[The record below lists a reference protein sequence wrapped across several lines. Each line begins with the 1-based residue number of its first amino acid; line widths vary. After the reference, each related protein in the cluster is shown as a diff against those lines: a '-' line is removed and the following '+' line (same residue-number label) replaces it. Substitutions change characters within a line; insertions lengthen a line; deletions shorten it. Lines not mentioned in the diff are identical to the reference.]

1 VPETEV
7 PQNLRIAILLEMLE
21 EVSRATQ
28 PEQATQSYA
37 ARIGKLRPLDGI
49 VAASVRKMP
58 PGEYKVT
65 RRGRTAEPGGPV
77 VHSITDPWKNWD
89 RLPAYRGGFLGELI
103 AAEEP
108 RRLCNIDLRNDEAL
122 GEEFGDMR
130 SCLAIPIF
138 DGGKVLNWNFQFKRH
153 PDGFSEKDL
162 EEQLLQVN
170 MFGSMTKNLVSLEQ
184 IRRLNDRLTK
194 QFEEVA
200 RVQQALLPK
209 SNPHIPGM
217 VFATSYL
224 TSEQAGGDYYDF
236 FELSG
241 GRWGFLIADVA
252 GHGPGAA
259 TVMAMLHAILHAH
272 PGISDG
278 PGAVLEY
285 ANERMFAAQMEQSF
299 VTAIFAV
306 YDPATRVLCYAR
318 AGHPPLRLKDT
329 RTGEVSV
336 LDGDG
341 GIPLGIIE
349 DEKFAQHK
357 VQLEPGQTVVLYTD
371 GITEAFDGERRMFGT
386 AGLDA
391 ALKKCSG
398 EPDCVVDSVHAAL
411 FEHTGSRTRDD
422 DQTLVVF
429 KIEDVGTEAKS

>member
-1 VPETEV
+1 
-7 PQNLRIAILLEMLE
+7 MLE
-21 EVSRATQ
+21 EVSRATE

-37 ARIGKLRPLDGI
+37 ARIGKLRPLDGM
-49 VAASVRKMP
+49 VAVSVRNMP
-58 PGEYKVT
+58 AGEFKIT
-65 RRGRTAEPGGPV
+65 RRGRTIEPGGPV
-77 VHSITDPWKNWD
+77 VHSIRDPWKNWD
-89 RLPAYRGGFLGELI
+89 QLPAQTGGFLGGLI

-108 RRLCNIDLRNDEAL
+108 RRLCNIDLSSDESL
-122 GEEFGDMR
+122 RDDFGDMR

-138 DGGKVLNWNFQFKRH
+138 DGGKVLNWNFQFKRD
-153 PDGFSEKDL
+153 PEGFTEKDL

-170 MFGSMTKNLVSLEQ
+170 LFGSMTKNLVSLEQ
-184 IRRLNDRLTK
+184 NRKLNARLQA

-209 SNPHIPGM
+209 ANPQIPGL

-241 GRWGFLIADVA
+241 GRWGILIADVA

-272 PGISDG
+272 PGINDG
-278 PGAVLEY
+278 PAAVLEY
-285 ANERMFAAQMEQSF
+285 ANERLYAAQMEQSF

-306 YDPATRVLCYAR
+306 YDPATRVLTYAR
-318 AGHPPLRLKDT
+318 AGHPQLRIKDT

-336 LDGDG
+336 LEGDG
-341 GIPLGIIE
+341 GIPLGIVE
-349 DEKFAQHK
+349 HEGLEQHD
-357 VQLEPGQTVVLYTD
+357 VRLEPGQTLVFYTD
-371 GITEAFDGERRMFGT
+371 GITEAFSRERRMFGT
-386 AGLDA
+386 EGLDA
-391 ALKKCSG
+391 ALTKCSG
-398 EPDCVVDSVHAAL
+398 EPDCIVDGVHAAL
-411 FEHTGSRTRDD
+411 FKHTGSRTRDD

-429 KIEDVGTEAKS
+429 KVVEIGTEAKA